1 MLSLKDRAYTTEDFH
16 QGSERFSVLTRGRQC
31 VPNGLVFVVL
41 ATHKSLLHFT
51 RNDLNFILT
60 EGDVMYRNIQQNGN
74 VQSDYLAFSDLPSN
88 VSFGPV
94 TYSLNNRVNAVVY
107 SGNLKTQLYYIDSYT
122 MSLEFA
128 LNLAFYSSVQ
138 NKGCILIFCDSAIAI
153 VKEKNELA
161 VFNSHSR
168 SVSGLCEPDG
178 TCIISFY
185 ENIKTLCTFIRSLCH
200 FMSNRQL
207 DLVQYD
213 LHCVNLRHSR
223 SRSDTFNISK
233 PKKSVTCCKQNCSES
248 TDLDKVDKEYMY
260 KAIKTKK
267 TLKQRTFALKASK
280 IQDTIFSIG
289 SKNSS
294 GDKKNSTRLQKTTKS

>member
-1 MLSLKDRAYTTEDFH
+1 
-16 QGSERFSVLTRGRQC
+16 
-31 VPNGLVFVVL
+31 
-41 ATHKSLLHFT
+41 
-51 RNDLNFILT
+51 
-60 EGDVMYRNIQQNGN
+60 
-74 VQSDYLAFSDLPSN
+74 
-88 VSFGPV
+88 
-94 TYSLNNRVNAVVY
+94 
-107 SGNLKTQLYYIDSYT
+107 

-138 NKGCILIFCDSAIAI
+138 NKGCILIFCDSANIAI
-153 VKEKNELA
+153 VKEKNEFA
-161 VFNSHSR
+161 VFDSHSR

-200 FMSNRQL
+200 SMSNRQL
-207 DLVQYD
+207 DEVQYD
-213 LHCVNLRHSR
+213 LHCVDLRHSR

-267 TLKQRTFALKASK
+267 TLKQRTFAVKAS
-280 IQDTIFSIG
+280 QDTIFSIG

-294 GDKKNSTRLQKTTKS
+294 GDKEILQGSRKRQNPDIPTNKKQKKTCITTQDTVNIAHIEHTTVNLAYMNSEPSTSHVESKVGSCAKQHLNTKLPQGLDLDKLETCFRLSVLDGPSYACTSCNQLWFKESVSLFRSLSCDAALLKKCSTGCRSVKN